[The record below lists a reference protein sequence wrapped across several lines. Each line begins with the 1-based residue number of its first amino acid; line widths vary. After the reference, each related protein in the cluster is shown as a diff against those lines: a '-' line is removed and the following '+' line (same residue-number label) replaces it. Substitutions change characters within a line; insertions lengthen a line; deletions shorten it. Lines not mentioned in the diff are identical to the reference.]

1 MLLRSISSSEVE
13 KLCLYSF
20 IVKKMKIAADVFG
33 KGVSYIVFSK
43 MCFTFLNNFILTTAT
58 LIGIILFIIIGI
70 ILKAVT
76 NDSVLTE
83 QGGNSDV

>member
-1 MLLRSISSSEVE
+1 M
-13 KLCLYSF
+13 F
-20 IVKKMKIAADVFG
+20 IIK
-33 KGVSYIVFSK
+33 YIII
-43 MCFTFLNNFILTTAT
+43 NNFILTTAT